1 MWEGYD
7 RTEVYNNIVHGQTL
21 PIDKVFLR
29 TFPSELLAQ
38 AITLCWT
45 YDAEERPTIFEI
57 VRFLEQGIESNV
69 RNPNGGL
76 LEQRLAYGEKF
87 DIYGDMF

>member
-1 MWEGYD
+1 VWEGYD
-7 RTEVYNNIVHGQTL
+7 RAEVYNNIVHGQTL
-21 PIDKVFLR
+21 PIDKVFLQ

-76 LEQRLAYGEKF
+76 LEQRLANGEKF